1 MRWQGRRESDN
12 VEDRRGDSTGSSGGL
27 GGGGFRVPRGKG
39 GLILLVVVLVAG
51 YYGVDL
57 TPLLNGEAPVGQTQT
72 QSQQVNSPEDNQMAK
87 FTSVIL
93 ASTEDTWSQLFQKMG
108 KQYQDPKLVLYRG
121 ATRTG
126 CGTGQSVM
134 GPFYCPAD
142 KTVYIDLSFYQEMKD
157 KLGAAGDFAQGYV
170 VAHEVGHHV
179 QNLLGIEPKIRQM
192 QQGASKAE
200 QNRLS
205 VKMELQADCFA
216 GVWGHFMQN
225 QQVLEQGDLE
235 EALNAA
241 QAIGDDRLQQQSQG
255 RVIPDSFT
263 HGTSEQRYTW
273 FKRGFDSG
281 NPNSCNTFASA
292 N

>member
-12 VEDRRGDSTGSSGGL
+12 VEDRRNSSSPMTGGRGL
-27 GGGGFRVPRGKG
+27 RLPAGKG
-39 GLILLVVVLVAG
+39 GLVLLVIVVVAS

-57 TPLLNGEAPVGQTQT
+57 TGLISGGAPV
-72 QSQQVNSPEDNQMAK
+72 SQQTSRSISPNEDEAAK

-93 ASTEDTWSQLFQKMG
+93 ATTEESWGQQFQKMG
-108 KQYQDPKLVLYRG
+108 RTYQDPKLVMYRG

-142 KTVYIDLSFYQEMKD
+142 STVYIDLSFYDEMKQ
-157 KLGAAGDFAQGYV
+157 KLGADGDFAQGYV
-170 VAHEVGHHV
+170 IAHEVGHHV
-179 QNLLGIEPKIRQM
+179 QKLLGIEPKVRQL
-192 QQGASKAE
+192 QQNASQTE
-200 QNRLS
+200 VNRLS
-205 VKMELQADCFA
+205 VRLELQADCFA
-216 GVWGHFMQN
+216 GVWGNAMQKEG
-225 QQVLEQGDLE
+225 VLETGDLQ

-255 RVIPDSFT
+255 RVVPDSFT
-263 HGTSEQRYTW
+263 HGTSDQRYSW

-281 NPNSCNTFASA
+281 DLAQCNTFGNAL
-292 N
+292 

>member
-1 MRWQGRRESDN
+1 MRWQDRRESNN
-12 VEDRRGDSTGSSGGL
+12 VEDRRQEGGGSGG
-27 GGGGFRVPRGKG
+27 GIPISGKG
-39 GLILLVVVLVAG
+39 RLILLVVVMVAG

-57 TPLLNGEAPVGQTQT
+57 SPLLNEPPT
-72 QSQQVNSPEDNQMAK
+72 QSQPQRQEMSQPAK
-87 FTSVIL
+87 DPLARFTSVML
-93 ASTEDTWSQLFQKMG
+93 ASTEDAWGEIFQQSG
-108 KQYQDPKLVLYRG
+108 SRYQAPKLVLYRG

-126 CGTGQSVM
+126 CGQGQSVM

-142 KTVYIDLSFYQEMKD
+142 HTVYIDLSFYQEMRD
-157 KLGAAGDFAQGYV
+157 KLGADGDFAQGYV

-179 QNLLGIEPKIRQM
+179 QNLLGIERKMREQ
-192 QQGASKAE
+192 QQGVSRAE

-205 VKMELQADCFA
+205 VKLELQADCFA
-216 GVWGHFMQN
+216 GVWGHYMQRE
-225 QQVLEQGDLE
+225 QVLEHGDLE

-263 HGTSEQRYTW
+263 HGSSAQRYAW

-281 NPNSCNTFASA
+281 KPASCNTFAA
-292 N
+292 R